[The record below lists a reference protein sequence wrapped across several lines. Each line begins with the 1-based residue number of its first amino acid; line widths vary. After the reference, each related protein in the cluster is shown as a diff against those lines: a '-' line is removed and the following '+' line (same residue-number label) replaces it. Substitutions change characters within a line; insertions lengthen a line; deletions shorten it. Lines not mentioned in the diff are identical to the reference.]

1 MLLLPVLLFAAVGT
15 TQASATSPVAP
26 WQLDDFVG
34 TSLKGHGHTSL
45 GIVGAANT
53 EAGTIAVVGRHGE
66 LATVH
71 ASMMVRDGGKL
82 MAPALTRGDIV
93 RQSNAGLSKEP
104 FTAGTIII
112 EEFGL
117 E

>member
-1 MLLLPVLLFAAVGT
+1 MLLLPVLLFAAVGA

-26 WQLDDFVG
+26 SQLDSFIG
-34 TSLKGHGHTSL
+34 TSLKGYGHTNL

-71 ASMMVRDGGKL
+71 ASMMVRDGMTL
-82 MAPALTRGDIV
+82 RAPALTPNDIV
-93 RQSNAGLSKEP
+93 RVSNAGLSKEP

-112 EEFGL
+112 EEIEL